1 MFLGFYAS
9 FRYIILSCFMLW
21 ARCLFS
27 FCILL
32 HFLQDLFSF
41 FFQFVLDVG
50 SALASFDS
58 ELNNSEIFCGFKNL
72 FALYLNSRI
81 CLITLQFTVFSLIH
95 KFAGQNEKQKNVHKN
110 ILKTF
115 VEMINAST
123 TSRRLPLRR
132 LHLEDLR
139 WGGHR
144 HQTEREEP
152 NFG

>member
-1 MFLGFYAS
+1 MPLFVTSFFLVLCCGLVAS
-9 FRYIILSCFMLW
+9 FVFVF
-21 ARCLFS
+21 RCIFS
-27 FCILL
+27 KMCPV
-32 HFLQDLFSF
+32 
-41 FFQFVLDVG
+41 FFQFVLDAG

-95 KFAGQNEKQKNVHKN
+95 KFAGQNEKQKNVQKN

-139 WGGHR
+139 
-144 HQTEREEP
+144 
-152 NFG
+152 